1 MLRKPERKRP
11 GRASGRAPVRQP
23 AWYAERARLFEEVRE
38 GRERLEAL
46 SRRLVETQEAERRAI
61 ARELHDEI
69 GQLLTGLKLLVES
82 AGRTG
87 SAWRAS
93 PAEITSVVN
102 ELMTRVRDL
111 SMNLRPPM
119 LDELGLVPALLW
131 HFGRYT
137 AQTRVH
143 VAFQQR
149 IARHRLPPDVQMAA
163 FRIVQE
169 ALTNA
174 ARHAGVEELTVEVR
188 ATRLRL
194 SVRVEDAG
202 RGFDPRA
209 ARAVESSGLAGMRE
223 RARQLGGDLVVTAAR
238 GKGTRVAA
246 TLPLGGTRTARMRK
260 NR

>member
-1 MLRKPERKRP
+1 VLRKPERKRAR
-11 GRASGRAPVRQP
+11 RASGRATVRQP
-23 AWYAERARLFEEVRE
+23 AWYAERALLFEEVRE
-38 GRERLEAL
+38 GRERLQAL

-69 GQLLTGLKLLVES
+69 GQLLMGLKLLVES

-87 SAWRAS
+87 SVWRA

-137 AQTRVH
+137 AQTRVR
-143 VAFQQR
+143 VDFQQR
-149 IARHRLPPDVQMAA
+149 IGRHRLPPDVQMAA

-174 ARHAGVEELTVEVR
+174 ARHAGVEEVTVEVR
-188 ATRLRL
+188 ATRQRL
-194 SVRVEDAG
+194 NVRVEDAG

-209 ARAVESSGLAGMRE
+209 ARAVESSGLAGMGE
-223 RARQLGGDLVVTAAR
+223 RARQLGGDLVVTATP
-238 GKGTRVAA
+238 GKGTRLAA
-246 TLPLGGTRTARMRK
+246 TLPLGGTRTARIRK

>member
-1 MLRKPERKRP
+1 VLRKPERKRP
-11 GRASGRAPVRQP
+11 GRASGRAPARQP

-82 AGRTG
+82 AARTG

-174 ARHAGVEELTVEVR
+174 AR
-188 ATRLRL
+188 
-194 SVRVEDAG
+194 
-202 RGFDPRA
+202 
-209 ARAVESSGLAGMRE
+209 
-223 RARQLGGDLVVTAAR
+223 QLGGDLVVTAAR